1 MRSGRAKSVRTA
13 QSETCSAVEDGTDV
27 HESDAGPAHVRC
39 PGGANGDS
47 TGGGRSARRAQV
59 TVVLLAHHAATQA
72 AGPTE
77 SDWIRWTG
85 VLITAVGTLVAA
97 PSGVARLLRAVAG
110 TVTGIWALLTL
121 IFSRKARAGLGRLLE
136 MGLKGLAY
144 LMVEAVKRQG
154 DNPET
159 PDIPGKTQIKWAEN
173 ELLEAKLE
181 SLRRGLEQAFEQISD
196 VHRDAK
202 SADAELNK
210 ALDQLSDDLQKV
222 NADLTSRMDAAEKQ
236 AATIDSRGILLL
248 GAGVILTGI
257 PDELARVAWIGWV
270 VVGVSVFV
278 MLCVLLALGLARRGK
293 RSAATAAAA

>member
-1 MRSGRAKSVRTA
+1 
-13 QSETCSAVEDGTDV
+13 
-27 HESDAGPAHVRC
+27 
-39 PGGANGDS
+39 
-47 TGGGRSARRAQV
+47 
-59 TVVLLAHHAATQA
+59 
-72 AGPTE
+72 
-77 SDWIRWTG
+77 
-85 VLITAVGTLVAA
+85 
-97 PSGVARLLRAVAG
+97 
-110 TVTGIWALLTL
+110 LTL
-121 IFSRKARAGLGRLLE
+121 IFSRKARARVGRGLGTVFKALAFVML
-136 MGLKGLAY
+136 GGLA
-144 LMVEAVKRQG
+144 RQK
-154 DNPET
+154 
-159 PDIPGKTQIKWAEN
+159 PDSEPPATPGKPQIRWAEG
-173 ELLEAKLE
+173 ESLEAKLE

-270 VVGVSVFV
+270 VVDVSVFV

>member
-1 MRSGRAKSVRTA
+1 
-13 QSETCSAVEDGTDV
+13 
-27 HESDAGPAHVRC
+27 
-39 PGGANGDS
+39 
-47 TGGGRSARRAQV
+47 
-59 TVVLLAHHAATQA
+59 
-72 AGPTE
+72 
-77 SDWIRWTG
+77 
-85 VLITAVGTLVAA
+85 
-97 PSGVARLLRAVAG
+97 
-110 TVTGIWALLTL
+110 LTL